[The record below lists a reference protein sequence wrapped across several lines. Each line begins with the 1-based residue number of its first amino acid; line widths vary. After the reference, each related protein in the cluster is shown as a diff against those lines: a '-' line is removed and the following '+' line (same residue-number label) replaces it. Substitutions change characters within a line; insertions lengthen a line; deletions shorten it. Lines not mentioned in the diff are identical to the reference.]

1 MKPEFNTEVI
11 ITCAVTGGS
20 DVVGKHP
27 AIPVTPKEIAAAAI
41 EAAKAGAT
49 IAHCHVRDPET
60 GLNCMKKELFAEVAD
75 RVRDSDT
82 DVILNL
88 TGGNG
93 GLYIPRDDDP
103 GRADDGSDICTVEQ
117 RVEHAVE
124 IKPEICS
131 FDVGTI
137 LETKGVYIGTE
148 HVMRGIGQALKDA
161 GVKPEIE
168 VFDTSGINVANQL
181 VEEGVIG
188 DPPMYQLCLGI
199 GHMAPLDTQ
208 VMLAMRNMLPDN
220 AVWASFGISRMQMPM
235 VAKSVLLGGHVRVGL
250 EDNLYLKRGVFAS
263 NGELVDKAVGI
274 IDSLGARP
282 LTPAE
287 GREKLGLTKP
297 H

>member
-11 ITCAVTGGS
+11 VTCAVTGGG
-20 DVVGKHP
+20 DTVGKHP

-49 IAHCHVRDPET
+49 IAHCHVREPET
-60 GLNCMKKELFAEVAD
+60 GQNSMRKELFAEVAD

-93 GLYIPRDDDP
+93 GLYIPQDDNP
-103 GRADDGSDICTVEQ
+103 GQAAEGSDICTIEQ

-137 LETKGVYIGTE
+137 LEAKGVYIGTE
-148 HVMRGIGQALKDA
+148 HFMRGIGKALKEA

-168 VFDTSGINVANQL
+168 VFDTSGINIANQL

-188 DPPMYQLCLGI
+188 DPPMFQLCLGI
-199 GHMAPLDTQ
+199 GNMAPLDTQ

-220 AVWASFGISRMQMPM
+220 AVWAAFGISRMQMPM

-274 IDSLGARP
+274 IDGLGARA

-287 GREKLGLTKP
+287 GREKLGLSKP

>member
-11 ITCAVTGGS
+11 VTCAVTGGG
-20 DVVGKHP
+20 DTVGKHP

-49 IAHCHVRDPET
+49 IAHCHVREPET
-60 GLNCMKKELFAEVAD
+60 GQNSMRKELFAEVAD

-93 GLYIPRDDDP
+93 GLYIPQDDNP
-103 GRADDGSDICTVEQ
+103 GQAAEGSDICTIEQ

-137 LETKGVYIGTE
+137 LEAKGVYIGTE
-148 HVMRGIGQALKDA
+148 HFMRGIGKALKEA

-168 VFDTSGINVANQL
+168 VFDTSGINIANQL

-188 DPPMYQLCLGI
+188 DPPMFQLCLGI
-199 GHMAPLDTQ
+199 GNNGAARHPGDAGDAQHAARQRGLGSVRDLAHADADGRQVGAARRSRAGGTRGQPVSEARGCSRAMASWWTK
-208 VMLAMRNMLPDN
+208 RS
-220 AVWASFGISRMQMPM
+220 ASSTVSAHAPSPRP
-235 VAKSVLLGGHVRVGL
+235 R
-250 EDNLYLKRGVFAS
+250 D
-263 NGELVDKAVGI
+263 
-274 IDSLGARP
+274 ARSS
-282 LTPAE
+282 A
-287 GREKLGLTKP
+287 
-297 H
+297 